1 MYFVGLI
8 SDIILNSIIICSS
21 MLDFLFI
28 YCRYPELLS
37 LLESPYTVLLY
48 PDSNSVDI
56 ESLPTDQTYNLI
68 VLDGTW
74 LQAKAIYSK
83 NKFLHGIK
91 KVCVIAKC

>member
-1 MYFVGLI
+1 
-8 SDIILNSIIICSS
+8 